1 MTAAFNLSQ
10 LANNLNTSGQL
21 DATDGLTGSVP
32 IANGGTGSNTAAGA
46 RSNLGTNDA
55 ANITTGTISTA
66 RLGSG
71 TANSTTY
78 LRGDQ
83 TWATVSGG
91 VTSLNGQTGAITN
104 TDLNAIGSYIIGRPQ
119 NATGY
124 QRNSTIAGSSLYST
138 SSGGYWDSV
147 DALWRS
153 TVNAPFSTNGPSLVN
168 TGTWRAMTAAG
179 QASSLNFSGLW
190 VRIS

>member
-32 IANGGTGSNTAAGA
+32 IANGGTGSTTAAGA

-71 TANSTTY
+71 TANSTTF
-78 LRGDQ
+78 LRGDN
-83 TWATVSGG
+83 TWATAGGTPTTDQVLSATAGASLGAVGTYAFLHTETTTCNPGSTYSAPSSQLYYSGAG
-91 VTSLNGQTGAITN
+91 GNVT
-104 TDLNAIGSYIIGRPQ
+104 
-119 NATGY
+119 
-124 QRNSTIAGSSLYST
+124 YSP
-138 SSGGYWDSV
+138 
-147 DALWRS
+147 
-153 TVNAPFSTNGPSLVN
+153 APS
-168 TGTWRAMTAAG
+168 GTWRCMGRTSAG
-179 QASSLNFSGLW
+179 GGSQSASLFL
-190 VRIS
+190 RIS

>member
-21 DATDGLTGSVP
+21 DATDGLTGAVP
-32 IANGGTGSNTAAGA
+32 VANGGTGSNTAAGA

-55 ANITTGTISTA
+55 ANITTGTIATA

-71 TANSTTY
+71 TANSTTF

-83 TWATVSGG
+83 TWATASGG

-104 TDLNAIGSYIIGRPQ
+104 TNHGSIGSYTLAFSPSL
-119 NATGY
+119 NAG
-124 QRNSTIAGSSLYST
+124 NSIQAGSTYAASSLTTFADNTDIAVGAFNLSSASSST
-138 SSGGYWDSV
+138 GLS
-147 DALWRS
+147 
-153 TVNAPFSTNGPSLVN
+153 
-168 TGTWRAMTAAG
+168 GTWRIMHRVRNQSIESIRCGA
-179 QASSLNFSGLW
+179 LW